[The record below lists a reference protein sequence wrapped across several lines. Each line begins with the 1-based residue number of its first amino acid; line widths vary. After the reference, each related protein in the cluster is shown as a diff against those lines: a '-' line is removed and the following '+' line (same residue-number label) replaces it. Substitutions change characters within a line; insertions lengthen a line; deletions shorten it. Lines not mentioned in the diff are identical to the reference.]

1 MTDNKE
7 VNVQENKDVQ
17 EWEQILEKERSFAP
31 FSDIYETENDFV
43 LIANMPGIKKE
54 NITLKLE
61 EGSLVI
67 FGKVNYDELM
77 KRKYILNET
86 EIGNYYRRFKISDSI
101 DISKIQAKFDNGQLI
116 LTLPKHDRIK
126 PRKINIS

>member
-43 LIANMPGIKKE
+43 LVANMPGIKKE